1 MLELRLFIML
11 RRYFG
16 LVLIL
21 ALTLAGALAE
31 TLRDDLWQRYQRY
44 ASPYLAPVA
53 AGAPARPLASR
64 VVVVVVRDLRLD
76 VSRSMPTLNA
86 LREQGA
92 DIVLSVPAPTYRAP
106 AWMTLLSGATP
117 EIHGFTTND
126 TLGKVAPDTVLR
138 RALAARRNT
147 VVIGGQIWEDV
158 LNNDIQRFDLAPAP
172 ASGDIDAETAR
183 AAVEVLN
190 DRLTGVQLLF
200 VELEGMTNRADARS
214 VERVD
219 AALRVIAD
227 AVSAPGPRATAA
239 LVVVADRGVLSDG
252 SDGGEEEAIAR
263 IPLVMAGPGI
273 RAGARLSASAT
284 AFAPTVAALA
294 GLGMPAQAQGPI
306 LSAALQP
313 APLEASATQ
322 LATLYEAWSEVI
334 RRPRFAAELFRGA
347 QPAISAGSESAYQS
361 LYISMTAAAESVREG
376 RLSMERAQRL
386 PVVGGIALLMI
397 ALAGLCV
404 SAGGWR
410 ALAGAALILAGAAA
424 FFSLGRNHELS
435 LTSLPGGLAA
445 PFYDETARD
454 AATVFVVAG
463 LLVAM
468 AGAALED
475 VLQAVTAVMSA
486 LGLSMLALLCL
497 PLYFYA
503 QQGAAFTWA
512 LPDTRILF
520 ATVTA
525 LTGIAAI
532 DLRVLPG
539 NLPIPLG
546 AVIAAGA
553 ALVYLLLRR
562 RPARRWDSLR

>member
-1 MLELRLFIML
+1 MLELRLFTML

-16 LVLIL
+16 LLLIL

-31 TLRDDLWQRYQRY
+31 AMRDDLWQRYQRY
-44 ASPYLAPVA
+44 ASPYLGPVA
-53 AGAPARPLASR
+53 AGAPVNALSSR
-64 VVVVVVRDLRLD
+64 VVVVIIRDLRLD

-92 DIVLSVPAPTYRAP
+92 DVVLTLPGPTYRAP

-126 TLGKVAPDTVLR
+126 TIGKVAPDTVLR

-172 ASGDIDAETAR
+172 VNGDIDAEAAR
-183 AAVEVLN
+183 AAVEVIN
-190 DRLTGVQLLF
+190 DRLTAAQLVIL
-200 VELEGMTNRADARS
+200 ELEGMTNRADARS

-219 AALRVIAD
+219 AALRVIAE
-227 AVSAPGPRATAA
+227 AVSVPGPRATAA
-239 LVVVADRGVLSDG
+239 LVVVADHGVLSDG
-252 SDGGEEEAIAR
+252 SDGGEEDAIAR
-263 IPLVMAGPGI
+263 IPLVMAGLGI
-273 RAGARLSASAT
+273 RPGARLSGSAT
-284 AFAPTVAALA
+284 AFAPTLAALS
-294 GLGMPAQAQGPI
+294 GLGMPAQAQGSI

-322 LATLYEAWSEVI
+322 LATFYETWSEVI
-334 RRPRFAAELFRGA
+334 RRPRFAAELYRGA
-347 QPAISAGSESAYQS
+347 QPIISAGSESAYQS
-361 LYISMTAAAESVREG
+361 LYISMTAAAEAVREG
-376 RLSMERAQRL
+376 RLNMERAQRL
-386 PVVGGIALLMI
+386 PVVGGVALLLI
-397 ALAGLCV
+397 AVAGLCV

-410 ALAGAALILAGAAA
+410 ALAGGVLILAGAAA
-424 FFSLGRNHELS
+424 FFALGRGHELS
-435 LTSLPGGLAA
+435 LTSIPGGQVA

-454 AATVFVVAG
+454 AATVFAVAG

-468 AGAALED
+468 MAASRED
-475 VLQAVTAVMSA
+475 VLQAITSVMSS
-486 LGLSMLALLCL
+486 LGLAVLALLCL

-512 LPDTRILF
+512 LPDTRVLF
-520 ATVTA
+520 AAITA

-546 AVIAAGA
+546 ALIAAGA

-562 RPARRWDSLR
+562 RPARRWDSRP

>member
-21 ALTLAGALAE
+21 ALTLAGAVAE
-31 TLRDDLWQRYQRY
+31 TLRDDLWQRYRRY
-44 ASPYLAPVA
+44 ASPYLAPAA
-53 AGAPARPLASR
+53 AGAPASPLASR
-64 VVVVVVRDLRLD
+64 MVVVVVRDLRLD

-86 LREQGA
+86 LRDQGA
-92 DIVLSVPAPTYRAP
+92 EVVLALPGPTYRAP

-126 TLGKVAPDTVLR
+126 TIGKIAPDTVLR

-190 DRLTGVQLLF
+190 DRLTSAQLVI
-200 VELEGMTNRADARS
+200 VELEGMTNRSDARS

-219 AALRVIAD
+219 AALRIIAD
-227 AVSAPGPRATAA
+227 AVSLPGPRATAA
-239 LVVVADRGVLSDG
+239 LLVVSDRGVLSDG
-252 SDGGEEEAIAR
+252 SDGGDEEAIAR
-263 IPLVMAGPGI
+263 TPLVMAGLGI

-284 AFAPTVAALA
+284 AFAPTLAALA

-322 LATLYEAWSEVI
+322 LATFYEAWSEVI

-347 QPAISAGSESAYQS
+347 QPMISAGSETAYQS
-361 LYISMTAAAESVREG
+361 LYISMTAAAEAVREG

-397 ALAGLCV
+397 AVAGLCV

-410 ALAGAALILAGAAA
+410 AVAGGVLVLAGAAA
-424 FFSLGRNHELS
+424 FFALGRNHELS
-435 LTSLPGGLAA
+435 LTSLPGGLVA

-454 AATVFVVAG
+454 AATVFVVAS
-463 LLVAM
+463 LL
-468 AGAALED
+468 GAVTAATLED
-475 VLQAVTAVMSA
+475 VLQAITAVMSA
-486 LGLSMLALLCL
+486 LGLAVLALLCL

-512 LPDTRILF
+512 LPDTRVLF
-520 ATVTA
+520 AALTA

-546 AVIAAGA
+546 ALIAAGA
-553 ALVYLLLRR
+553 ALVYLLVRR